1 MHYQMQEGYVT
12 LTTGDWRDR
21 TVNMLAA
28 THLPVKGVSLVV
40 TREPL
45 PDGLSLA
52 DYLVNQKSVLAKE
65 LPKFRLLAD
74 SSDNMN
80 GQPAHYLEVAWDNQG
95 VAMQQIVLV
104 IDNNRNIINFTA
116 TIPGAVDEQ
125 SRTELLT
132 VMRSFKPGPA
142 PAETGETAP

>member
-12 LTTGDWRDR
+12 LATGDWRDR
-21 TVNMLAA
+21 TVNMLVG

-45 PDGLSLA
+45 PDGMSFS
-52 DYLVNQKSVLAKE
+52 DYLTNQKSVLAKE

-74 SSDNMN
+74 NSDNMN
-80 GQPAHYLEVAWDNQG
+80 GQPVHNLEVAWDNQG

-104 IDNNRNIINFTA
+104 INNNRNILNFTA
-116 TIPGAVDEQ
+116 TIPGEVNEQ
-125 SRTELLT
+125 FRTELLT
-132 VMRSFKPGPA
+132 VMRSFRPGPA